1 MGDDETTKEVVISGK
16 VFFSII
22 AFIIIAL
29 IGVVLN
35 PLFGAYGI
43 IIGAFLT
50 WVMAS
55 YLYVIY
61 GSNMLDTVKLKVL
74 LFTPTIIYVAL
85 VIIFFSRSETIM
97 QAISQILG
105 SASMAVILY
114 LFLYILM
121 EYYKAKGTI

>member
-1 MGDDETTKEVVISGK
+1 MKDNESGEIVISEK

-22 AFIIIAL
+22 AFIIVAV
-29 IGVVLN
+29 IGVALN
-35 PLFGAYGI
+35 PLFGVYGI

-55 YLYVIY
+55 YLYAVY
-61 GSNMLDTVKLKVL
+61 GSSMLDSVKSKIL
-74 LFTPTIIYVAL
+74 LFMPTAIYVVTVL
-85 VIIFFSRSETIM
+85 WFFSKPETIM
-97 QAISQILG
+97 QTISQVLGAIS
-105 SASMAVILY
+105 MTAVLY

>member
-1 MGDDETTKEVVISGK
+1 MRNNESREIIVSEK

-22 AFIIIAL
+22 VFIIVAV

-35 PLFGAYGI
+35 PLFGVYGI

-55 YLYVIY
+55 YLYAIY
-61 GSNMLDTVKLKVL
+61 GSSMLDSLKSKML
-74 LFTPTIIYVAL
+74 LFMPTAIYVVL
-85 VIIFFSRSETIM
+85 VLMFFSGTETFT
-97 QAISQILG
+97 QAISQVLDSI
-105 SASMAVILY
+105 SMTVILY
-114 LFLYILM
+114 LFLHILM

>member
-1 MGDDETTKEVVISGK
+1 MKDDEPREVVISEK

-22 AFIIIAL
+22 VFIIVAI
-29 IGVVLN
+29 IGVILN
-35 PLFGAYGI
+35 PLFGVYGI

-55 YLYVIY
+55 YLYAIY
-61 GSNMLDTVKLKVL
+61 GSSMLDSLKSKML
-74 LFTPTIIYVAL
+74 LFMPTTIYVIL
-85 VIIFFSRSETIM
+85 VLWLLSRSETFT
-97 QAISQILG
+97 QAVSQVLG
-105 SASMAVILY
+105 SISMTVVLY